1 MVIEPLAPS
10 YAIARQR
17 FLAAASAAE
26 ADLTAHRHPEQR
38 GPENTE
44 LAIDV
49 AELGPPDATSVLLI
63 VSGTHGVEGYAG
75 SALQTG
81 WLRRKAVDRPAALRV
96 VLVHGFNPFGFAWH
110 RRTNEDNVD
119 LNRNFV
125 DWSANPP
132 ANDGYDELAPLL
144 VPERWDQEAKAESTA
159 QLLDAAE
166 RIGLEDLQRA
176 ITGGQYRHPGGLFYG
191 GTGPVWSHRWLADHA
206 ESILG
211 GAKRLG
217 IIDLHTGLGPWGIG
231 ELIAHVSA
239 ADPGYGRA
247 EQWWGEVR
255 SMTDGESVSAQLSG
269 DWLGRIDDFLPNAE
283 ITAAALEFGTIDE
296 VSVLQAL
303 RAEAWVHSNADR
315 LSAEADAARAVV
327 RAAFADDDPAWIATL
342 TERFANVAASA
353 VNGLVT

>member
-1 MVIEPLAPS
+1 MIEPLAAS
-10 YAIARQR
+10 YVTARDR
-17 FLAAASAAE
+17 FLAAATAVG
-26 ADLTAHRHPEQR
+26 ADVTAHRHPEQH
-38 GPENTE
+38 GPEGVE

-49 AELGPPDATSVLLI
+49 AELGPSDATNVLLI

-81 WLRRKAVDRPAALRV
+81 WLKRRATERPAPLRV

-125 DWSANPP
+125 DWTAPP
-132 ANDGYDELAPLL
+132 PINAGYDDLAPLL
-144 VPERWDQEAKAESTA
+144 VPERWDEDAKAASTA
-159 QLLDAAE
+159 QLLVVAE

-176 ITGGQYRHPGGLFYG
+176 ITGGQYRHPDGLFYG
-191 GTGPVWSHRWLADHA
+191 GTGPVWSNRWLAEHA
-206 ESILG
+206 EPMLG
-211 GAKRLG
+211 AATRLG

-255 SMTDGESVSAQLSG
+255 SMTDGESVSAKLSG
-269 DWLGRIDDFLPNAE
+269 DWLGRIGDLLPNVE

-303 RAEAWVHSNADR
+303 RAEAWVHGNAER
-315 LSAEADAARAVV
+315 LSPEAEAARSVV
-327 RAAFADDDPAWIATL
+327 RAAFADEDPAWIAML
-342 TERFANVAASA
+342 AERFDDVATAA
-353 VNGLVT
+353 VKALVG